1 MNSLLDQQ
9 LSRLTIMLACEL
21 DGEGMKLM
29 RHLQRTRA
37 TVRHVWPTP
46 SPLGGNADVVIVEYA
61 KELSRSVIWDP
72 GEASAALIVLLPQG
86 SQYDLV
92 DLRKS
97 LPDAVLYRPYH
108 APAIDVALM
117 LALDHFSYGKRQRM
131 RIARLDENIKAMR
144 DIEEAKHLIMKR
156 KSLSGNEA
164 YRLLRDLA
172 MEKRV
177 TVAEIAEKLVDSS
190 DLLT

>member
-1 MNSLLDQQ
+1 
-9 LSRLTIMLACEL
+9 
-21 DGEGMKLM
+21 MKLM

>member
-1 MNSLLDQQ
+1 
-9 LSRLTIMLACEL
+9 
-21 DGEGMKLM
+21 MKKAPDNDKI
-29 RHLQRTRA
+29 RR
-37 TVRHVWPTP
+37 
-46 SPLGGNADVVIVEYA
+46 
-61 KELSRSVIWDP
+61 K
-72 GEASAALIVLLPQG
+72 ASAESSEKQAQKV
-86 SQYDLV
+86 
-92 DLRKS
+92 
-97 LPDAVLYRPYH
+97 
-108 APAIDVALM
+108 
-117 LALDHFSYGKRQRM
+117 RQM
-131 RIARLDENIKAMR
+131 ESRIARLDENIKAMR